1 MVADSRL
8 LCVPARVTAETP
20 RLVGLLAGRVH
31 VLLHAPA
38 HLVTYA
44 RLRVFIVA

>member
-31 VLLHAPA
+31 VHAPA